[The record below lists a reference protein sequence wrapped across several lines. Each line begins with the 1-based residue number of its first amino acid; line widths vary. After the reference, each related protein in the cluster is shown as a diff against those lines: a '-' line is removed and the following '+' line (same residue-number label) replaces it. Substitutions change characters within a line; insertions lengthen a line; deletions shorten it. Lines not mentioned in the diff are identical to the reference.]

1 MFKTHLL
8 GTPIIV
14 STDADV
20 NKVVLQNHGN
30 TFIPAYPKSIREL
43 LGEHSILQING
54 NLQKRLHALIGGFLR
69 SPHFKARITTDV
81 ENSVNLSLSRWKHM
95 HLVHV
100 QDQTQKVPIKYTFNN
115 IIYNTMLKKEKS
127 FSSLNYIFSDC
138 V

>member
-20 NKVVLQNHGN
+20 NKFVLQNHGN

-43 LGEHSILQING
+43 LGKHSILQLNG
-54 NLQKRLHALIGGFLR
+54 NLQKRLHALVGGFLR
-69 SPHFKARITTDV
+69 SPQFKARIARDV
-81 ENSVNLSLSRWKHM
+81 KDSVILCLSRWKRM
-95 HLVHV
+95 QLVHV
-100 QDQTQKVPIKYTFNN
+100 QDETRKVSLPLRNIK
-115 IIYNTMLKKEKS
+115 
-127 FSSLNYIFSDC
+127 